1 MSTTNYTQF
10 ATKQKLMNTFTI
22 YIWGI
27 LDNVKCTCIVLV
39 GIAAALTIIPTIIF
53 VGGSGKEPYETTA
66 AYEERRKRKAKML
79 KFPKFPK
86 IFMPIG
92 FILLIVQALIP
103 SSGTFAAMTIIPE
116 IANSDVIKKDLPD
129 LYQAAMDKLKESLGT
144 EKKVEK

>member
-1 MSTTNYTQF
+1 MSRKAAKKATAEPAKRKRGRPLAQAMKETQTQ
-10 ATKQKLMNTFTI
+10 ALLRNAKQ
-22 YIWGI
+22 
-27 LDNVKCTCIVLV
+27 
-39 GIAAALTIIPTIIF
+39 AL
-53 VGGSGKEPYETTA
+53 
-66 AYEERRKRKAKML
+66 EERRKRQAKML

-129 LYQAAMDKLKESLGT
+129 LYQAAMDKLKESLGV